1 MKFMLVNLPE
11 EVLREEGR
19 GNFSTALDMLER
31 FLAKRQL
38 PSIQRRRLEYE
49 KERINRLLEAYPYS
63 EEKAKDMFLKEV
75 KGASLEEFQKLL
87 DRGMLDY
94 IVVDGKK
101 YFQKR
106 FIHNLG
112 FADRNYKERLKKDE
126 RTEEAR
132 KLLNTRVKELMDGA
146 GPRCYRMVL
155 KMVSRPTRHDL
166 QGNRLRCWLPFPK
179 VVKPVR
185 SVRLLECDH
194 EEYNVAPNH
203 RPQRTIYMEDAIKE
217 DTKFA
222 VEVEYT
228 IAEQVHHI
236 DPDEVGNPP
245 AEILDVYLKEK
256 LPHIV
261 FTPYLRELTRM
272 IVGDETNPY
281 LKAAKIY
288 DWITT
293 NVRYTYV
300 LPYAVYSNISQYVV
314 ENLKGDCGFYA
325 ILFITMCRIAGV
337 PARWQSGLYVNP
349 NGFVSPHDWAQFYIK
364 PYGWLPADLSFGS
377 ARKDIP
383 GMREFYFGNLDGYR
397 FVANTDILEDFTPS
411 KRFWRSDPV
420 DNQMGEMETEH
431 VNLLYDR
438 DFKTDLEVLQFETV

>member
-1 MKFMLVNLPE
+1 MIVEIPDKIVKAELEGDFKNARTLIQDFLQMGNLPI
-11 EVLREEGR
+11 LQ
-19 GNFSTALDMLER
+19 
-31 FLAKRQL
+31 RQ
-38 PSIQRRRLEYE
+38 RLEYE
-49 KERINRLLEAYPYS
+49 YERINRLLEAYPYN
-63 EEKAKDMFLKEV
+63 EEKAKELFISEIE
-75 KGASLEEFQKLL
+75 GATLEEFDKLL
-87 DRGMLDY
+87 ESKRLDY
-94 IVVDGKK
+94 IIVEGKK

-146 GPRCYRMVL
+146 EPRCYRIVL
-155 KMVSRPTRHDL
+155 KMISRPTCHDL

-185 SVRLLECDH
+185 SVRLLKCDH
-194 EEYNVAPNH
+194 EECNVAPNH

-256 LPHIV
+256 PPHIV
-261 FTPYLRELTRM
+261 FTLYLRELTRM

-349 NGFVSPHDWAQFYIK
+349 NGFVSPHDWAQFYIE

-397 FVANTDILEDFTPS
+397 FVANTDILEDFIPS

-420 DNQMGEMETEH
+420 DNQVGEMETEH

-438 DFKTDLEVLQFETV
+438 DFKTDLEVLQFEAV